1 MSQYPKTAALRPAAG
16 GPCIYVE
23 YVSGDF
29 GYTSC
34 VYISVSTGL
43 LMGARVYDGEELV
56 YQMTSSAPEL
66 SAPSEDMFA
75 LPGVPISP
83 APEEE

>member
-1 MSQYPKTAALRPAAG
+1 
-16 GPCIYVE
+16 
-23 YVSGDF
+23 
-29 GYTSC
+29 
-34 VYISVSTGL
+34 
-43 LMGARVYDGEELV
+43 MGARVYDGEELV

-83 APEEE
+83 ATEEE